1 MSGKRSQESRRI
13 KSSLGVARDEKKKN
27 KLLAKYGRRERN
39 RVMDRMRKIIARLV
53 RIAEKFRA
61 DLVREDLR
69 DLRNR
74 SRTRSRQLNHKLS
87 TLPYKKFTAFLDY
100 KSHEHGL
107 KARKIDPRRT
117 SITCP
122 LCGHAS
128 KRNRVSKDEFIC
140 ENCGF
145 KLNAQ
150 YVACLN
156 MFSRLNDGKVAIR
169 GGRIVLIPRKAA
181 PVVAVNVAPDGPRN
195 LMKWL
200 REKPAPIAKVS
211 VVVQI

>member
-69 DLRNR
+69 DLKSGR
-74 SRTRSRQLNHKLS
+74 RTRSRQLNHRLS
-87 TLPYKKFTAFLDY
+87 TLPY
-100 KSHEHGL
+100 
-107 KARKIDPRRT
+107 R
-117 SITCP
+117 
-122 LCGHAS
+122 
-128 KRNRVSKDEFIC
+128 
-140 ENCGF
+140 
-145 KLNAQ
+145 

-156 MFSRLNDGKVAIR
+156 NVPP
-169 GGRIVLIPRKAA
+169 PR
-181 PVVAVNVAPDGPRN
+181 
-195 LMKWL
+195 
-200 REKPAPIAKVS
+200 
-211 VVVQI
+211 

>member
-1 MSGKRSQESRRI
+1 MRRLYRVSEAALIPAREWIKSGKRSQEYRRI
-13 KSSLGVARDEKKKN
+13 RKSIQKEVRDEKKN

-39 RVMDRMRKIIARLV
+39 RVMDRIRKIIARLV

-69 DLRNR
+69 DLR
-74 SRTRSRQLNHKLS
+74 SGKKTRSRQLNHRLS

-107 KARKIDPRRT
+107 KARRVDPRRT

-122 LCGHAS
+122 LCSHAS
-128 KRNRVSKDEFIC
+128 KRNRISKEEFVC

-145 KLNAQ
+145 RFNAQ

-156 MFSRLNDGKVAIR
+156 MFSRLNDGRIASR
-169 GGRIVLIPRKAA
+169 GERIVLISRKAD
-181 PVVAVNVAPDGPRN
+181 PVVPVNVA
-195 LMKWL
+195 
-200 REKPAPIAKVS
+200 
-211 VVVQI
+211 Q